1 MTRVRMDLG
10 QEALPALAIP
20 ATMGGELRNFKES
33 SPKGGVFHRTL
44 PGSKGGAARFP
55 SGGCDKKGAGK
66 GPLSGVLLV
75 FCS

>member
-1 MTRVRMDLG
+1 MTQVRMDLG

-20 ATMGGELRNFKES
+20 ATMGGLRNFKKS

-44 PGSKGGAARFP
+44 SGSKGGAARFP
-55 SGGCDKKGAGK
+55 FGGCDKKGAGR
-66 GPLSGVLLV
+66 GPLPGVLLV